1 MGGELVP
8 VGTGTVAVSGDAA
21 GFLALQQE
29 LEDLAQQAEELQEMA
44 GQIARK
50 MHHNAELASTT
61 AEQTAA
67 AEVAARHVA
76 QVQEVAS
83 ALDAAATGAK
93 ALAAK
98 GDAMAAAARAV
109 KAAHHAEYG
118 GIYEADKAS
127 PVPMAKPG
135 FYAVR

>member
-8 VGTGTVAVSGDAA
+8 VGTGTVALSGDAA
-21 GFLALQQE
+21 GFHAWQAGLDE
-29 LEDLAQQAEELQEMA
+29 LAQQAEELQELA

-50 MHHNAELASTT
+50 MHSNAELASMT

-76 QVQEVAS
+76 QVYEVAS
-83 ALDAAATGAK
+83 ALDACAAK
-93 ALAAK
+93 AKKVASM
-98 GDAMAAAARAV
+98 GDAMAVTARAAI
-109 KAAHHAEYG
+109 AAHNAEYR